1 MKRFAFDSMKKMKG
15 ENKMSKKSKLIL
27 LHGAWHNGSCW
38 ADVQQLL
45 KERSYE
51 SQALTLPGNGVD
63 DRKNVTYDDYVN
75 YVSEEI
81 NKHEEP
87 VIVVGHSNFLVT

>member
-1 MKRFAFDSMKKMKG
+1 MKG

-63 DRKNVTYDDYVN
+63 DRKNVTYDDY
-75 YVSEEI
+75 EI
-81 NKHEEP
+81 M
-87 VIVVGHSNFLVT
+87 FLKKSINTKNLLLL